1 MLVPGYRAKLKKG
14 FIASHKQNHSLVKSV
29 SHETAHASSTRKGM
43 DPFNFQLTYKNFGTG
58 TLYTSLMFFG
68 ISIWL
73 FFTQPLFLPF
83 LISFILG
90 IILLILSFILPRLN
104 VSKMTVAFNRGE
116 ITMTRLSTVYS
127 EQIGKLSVDRKKN
140 LFKITIGSAQGM
152 ERAFAFK
159 DADQLKQALGKIKRW
174 ADAENVNLEI
184 L

>member
-1 MLVPGYRAKLKKG
+1 
-14 FIASHKQNHSLVKSV
+14 
-29 SHETAHASSTRKGM
+29 
-43 DPFNFQLTYKNFGTG
+43 
-58 TLYTSLMFFG
+58 
-68 ISIWL
+68 
-73 FFTQPLFLPF
+73 
-83 LISFILG
+83 
-90 IILLILSFILPRLN
+90 
-104 VSKMTVAFNRGE
+104 MTVAFNRGE